1 MRKLLLT
8 AFLFLN
14 AHLYSQDY
22 KLVPDSCTYCAFLVS
37 TGGNSWYNANY
48 GIFPSLDT
56 IVSGNEYV
64 RVGAEYKKA
73 YGIRQVG
80 NKLFGVVADSLN
92 EMLLMDFDANVGDT
106 IENLYSEG
114 YYYKARVL
122 DKDSVLVNNGVYH
135 HYMDLQGIQL
145 LMDGVWTDYNWQFQW
160 NERGLCASYLGSA
173 PYAEL
178 GGVHYNVP
186 VNDFV
191 ISIIYAYPGF
201 CTTDPIYVNHPELS
215 CQNCNLIKSEIK
227 ENSWLESSI
236 SPNPALDEIF
246 VSFNQSTNEPFIY
259 SIENTL
265 GESVATGTI
274 LMEGETIDV
283 SALKP
288 GVYLVRCSNLSGEK
302 KSRSRFVKS

>member
-14 AHLYSQDY
+14 THLYSQDY
-22 KLVPDSCTYCAFLVS
+22 KLVPDSCTYCSFLNYFEPVGWGS
-37 TGGNSWYNANY
+37 ASY
-48 GIFPSLDT
+48 GIFPSQDT
-56 IVSGNEYV
+56 NHLGNTYVSIGGTEFQ
-64 RVGAEYKKA
+64 AF
-73 YGIRQVG
+73 GIRQVG

-122 DKDSVLVNNGVYH
+122 EKDSIPVNNGVYH
-135 HYMDLQGIQL
+135 QYMKLQGIQF
-145 LMDGVWTDYNWQFQW
+145 LMDGVWTDHHWLITW
-160 NERGLCASYLGSA
+160 NERGLCRSNGY
-173 PYAEL
+173 
-178 GGVHYNVP
+178 GGIHYNFP
-186 VNDFV
+186 VNEFLLSAV
-191 ISIIYAYPGF
+191 IYAFPDY
-201 CTTDPIYVNHPELS
+201 CTTDPIYVNNLELS
-215 CQNCNLIKSEIK
+215 CENCNLITSEVSEIAF
-227 ENSWLESSI
+227 LESTI
-236 SPNPALDEIF
+236 TPNPALEEIF
-246 VSFNQSTNEPFIY
+246 ISFNQSTNEPFIY

-302 KSRSRFVKS
+302 KSRSRFVKL